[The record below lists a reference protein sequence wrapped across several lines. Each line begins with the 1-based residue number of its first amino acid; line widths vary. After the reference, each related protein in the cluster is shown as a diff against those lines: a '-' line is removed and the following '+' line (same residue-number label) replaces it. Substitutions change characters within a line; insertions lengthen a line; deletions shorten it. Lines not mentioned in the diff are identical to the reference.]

1 MIVNDLPIEK
11 DLKEVLNDQNKMTN
25 HSQKF

>member
-11 DLKEVLNDQNKMTN
+11 DLKELLNDQNKMTN